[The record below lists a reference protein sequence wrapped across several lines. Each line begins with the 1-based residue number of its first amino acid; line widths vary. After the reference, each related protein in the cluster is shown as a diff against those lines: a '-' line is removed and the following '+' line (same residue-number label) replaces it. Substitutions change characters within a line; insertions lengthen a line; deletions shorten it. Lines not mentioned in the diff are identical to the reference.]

1 MPELSQT
8 ERLTIAAV
16 VDGMQARTRSRRK
29 AARQGWALLITGA
42 LAMPI
47 IASALD
53 GMITLPTA
61 LMRIVLAM
69 AITMIVMG
77 MAGSLFDSYQAQ
89 AATRTVESAVEEAR
103 KKVDETPENAA
114 AATTMG
120 GSGTGLNDGDGDD
133 R

>member
-53 GMITLPTA
+53 GMITFPTA
-61 LMRIVLAM
+61 LIRIVLAM
-69 AITMIVMG
+69 AITYRQTDQQDKCVQGIRQKISPG
-77 MAGSLFDSYQAQ
+77 
-89 AATRTVESAVEEAR
+89 
-103 KKVDETPENAA
+103 
-114 AATTMG
+114 
-120 GSGTGLNDGDGDD
+120 
-133 R
+133 